1 MRNISKEAYD
11 AYNNTVRDIRARITI
26 DGKEFNSSHIK
37 EWKIEEGV
45 LSEEYFELGGAL
57 SSVFTMTIYNKDNI
71 YTNKYQTG
79 MKVIPEIGIMLS
91 NGIVEYTQIGIFTID
106 TISKN
111 GMMLEIEAF
120 DNMNILC
127 QKQYICKLKFP
138 TTLKRLL
145 NDILVKCGVVFENTS
160 FHNENLVI
168 PKNPFVEVNDESG
181 EEVNIAVSCRDI
193 IHDIAEA
200 SGGFAIMNKRG
211 RLEFINHKKI
221 DFTLDS
227 SKYTDMSIE
236 EGVYIDKIEV
246 NNSYFGGIE
255 PFEAN
260 FTISPFEGTY
270 FGNIGISCGD
280 IINIVD
286 RYGKTH
292 ETMITEQTITYNGG
306 LNITISSNCMNATQS
321 STKVESKLDKFGKKY
336 EAKLEVL
343 SDKITSRV
351 GYDDVESIVTQNADS
366 WGLSINGKL
375 KNTNYLF
382 DDTGAKIFNGS
393 LSIYNG
399 EDESSERS
407 FYVSEAGEMTMNG
420 NWIQLGYS
428 EGGVRRKSLGLENG
442 KLVFY
447 DFQNITGDNKPNPV
461 GYIVPVYSPDNSR
474 VGITMACD
482 IGDFFTFGIG
492 NPNTNQMNQ
501 IIRIDG
507 AETLNSNSLNHGYR
521 TIFTDSIGYYGST
534 LNLLN
539 YDFSVGGQIGLAG
552 SGAMVLKTGTKDQ
565 TIYFNTSSGSKLK
578 VYNDGIYV
586 WGTVNQSSD
595 VLFKSNIKELEDDVI
610 SELKNTKVYSYTKN
624 GKSERGFIA
633 QQAVNSCP
641 NIISGKPSN
650 FTIEEIN
657 NMDEEERN
665 ALESL
670 FTQEEEDKNHSAGVS
685 LYDSIATLWKVNQIQ
700 QDKIESLEQK
710 NIELEQKNNELE
722 QRLAK
727 LEQLLIKEGE
737 E

>member
-37 EWKIEEGV
+37 EWKIEEGI

-79 MKVIPEIGIMLS
+79 MKVIPEIGILLP
-91 NGIVEYTQIGIFTID
+91 NGIVRYTQIGIFTID

-127 QKQYICKLKFP
+127 QKQYICKLRFP

-160 FHNENLVI
+160 FHNEDLVI
-168 PKNPFVEVNDESG
+168 SKNPFVEVNDETG

-211 RLEFINHKKI
+211 WLEFINHKKI

-246 NNSYFGGIE
+246 NDSYFGGIE
-255 PFEAN
+255 PFDAG

-351 GYDDVESIVTQNADS
+351 DYDDVESIVTQNADS

-407 FYVSEAGEMTMNG
+407 FYVAENGDMVMNG
-420 NWIQLGYS
+420 DWIQLGYA
-428 EGGVRRKSLGLENG
+428 ENGVRRKSLGLENG

-447 DFQNITGDNKPNPV
+447 DFMNVTGDNKPNPV
-461 GYIVPVYSPDNSR
+461 GYIVPVYDQDNNR
-474 VGITMACD
+474 VGITMASD

-492 NPNTNQMNQ
+492 NPNTNIMNQ

-507 AETLNSNSLNHGYR
+507 SQTPSPNSFNYGCR
-521 TIFTDSIGYYGST
+521 TIIADSVGFYNSILKILDSE
-534 LNLLN
+534 
-539 YDFSVGGQIGLAG
+539 FSVGGMIGLAQG
-552 SGAMVLKTGTKDQ
+552 GALVVKTGVKDQ

-586 WGTVNQSSD
+586 WGSVNQSSD

-610 SELKNTKVYSYTKN
+610 TELKNTKVYSYTKN

-633 QQAVNSCP
+633 QQAVKTCP
-641 NIISGKPSN
+641 NIISGTPSN

-657 NMDEEERN
+657 NMEEEERK
-665 ALESL
+665 AIESL

-685 LYDSIATLWKVNQIQ
+685 LYDSIATLWRVNQIQ
-700 QDKIESLEQK
+700 ESKIESLEQK

-722 QRLAK
+722 ERLAK
-727 LEQLLIKEGE
+727 LEQLIIKEGE
-737 E
+737 K